1 MNLKELFGFW
11 LNLSFIVKNDPTDP
25 TVDRFVRQLIEHK
38 DEVRFLRSNGHTVTV
53 AFRGKRFTLWVS
65 NYPYAYLSDIWLDD
79 GSILGKRISSHLM
92 PSRKTVFDFHEAF
105 DAEIKAKI
113 FESTNK
119 LSVLRAVID
128 EKERA

>member
-1 MNLKELFGFW
+1 MKLKELFGFW
-11 LNLSFIVKNDPTDP
+11 LNPSFIVKNDPTDK
-25 TVDRFVRQLIEHK
+25 TVDRFIRRLIEHK
-38 DEVRFLRSNGHTVTV
+38 DEVRLLRSNGYTVTI

-65 NYPYAYLSDIWLDD
+65 NYPYAYLSEVWLDD

-105 DAEIKAKI
+105 DAEIQAMI

-119 LSVLRAVID
+119 LSVLKDVID
-128 EKERA
+128 GKEKA